1 MNLRKTLFYGG
12 VLASVFLMVSCE
24 GNSEEGVIEKE
35 QEKTVSKELLDPNRS
50 FNTTFD
56 EELFSVP
63 SPIQTALL
71 IKSLSMPYNE
81 TLLNSEENAKEYT
94 STALQAVNL
103 GVYGADLGYVTLY
116 NQNSKSLSYLSIVE
130 NIANE
135 LGISRAFDKTFI
147 KRFEENNTDQDS
159 MLVILSDAFRKTD
172 NFLKNND
179 RKNVSALI
187 LTGGWIESLY
197 FATNLYKESND
208 QQLLVRIGEQSQSL
222 ETIIEL
228 LEKYNGEGQNDQF
241 ITSFKELKELFDK
254 IKTSYEYIEPETNE
268 ETKITTIKSN
278 TNIEISDDLSSKLI
292 EKVAAVRNGIVNVTN
307 Q

>member
-278 TNIEISDDLSSKLI
+278 TNIEISDDLSSKII